1 MKRFEI
7 FFDNPLQKTSS
18 PADTANRRAKTNYN
32 SAAKLKTRATAR
44 PSVIT
49 AWMLEASIT
58 EYLAM
63 SLRNLNI
70 APRAFLGFAFIAL
83 LVIGLGVFAVSRM
96 SIIRQASVDMEST
109 QLPSVGYL
117 GNLTENVLRLRIL
130 SFRVLVNRDASALQ
144 EAQTRIGALIDKVR
158 TAQSSYAALPATPE
172 EAALYKTFTATLDSY
187 MQAQSQMLEL
197 SRQDK
202 LDELRAL
209 INTRIKDGTDQ
220 MGEQLNKLIALNN
233 SDAKA
238 ASVVAGE
245 HYSSA
250 ITGIV
255 VVAVIAALLTVLLA
269 WLLTRSIVTP
279 LNRALQVAQT
289 IAGGNLTTAI
299 EIDGQDEPARLLGAL
314 SEMQSNLRK
323 TIEQIAGS
331 ATQLGAAAEE
341 LSTVTQEASRGMQQQ
356 NNEIEQAAT
365 AVNEMTAA
373 VEEVARNAVSTS
385 EASNQSTQAARE
397 GRDRVVETV
406 NAIQTMT
413 HDVQNTSLMI
423 EGLATQ
429 GRDIGKVLDVIR
441 AIAEQTNL
449 LALNAAI
456 EAARAGEAGR
466 GFAVVAD
473 EVRALAHRT
482 AQSTQEIEKMVAG
495 IQNGTGEAVSSMA
508 QSNQRTQS
516 TLAMARAA
524 GVALEQIT
532 QSIHLINERNLVIAS
547 ASEEQAQ
554 VSREVDRNLV
564 NIRDLATQSAAG
576 ANQTSAATHELS
588 RLAVNLNAM
597 VARFVI

>member
-1 MKRFEI
+1 
-7 FFDNPLQKTSS
+7 
-18 PADTANRRAKTNYN
+18 
-32 SAAKLKTRATAR
+32 
-44 PSVIT
+44 
-49 AWMLEASIT
+49 
-58 EYLAM
+58 M

-83 LVIGLGVFAVSRM
+83 LVVVLGVFAVNRM
-96 SIIRQASVDMEST
+96 SIIRQASIDMEST
-109 QLPSVGYL
+109 QLPSVTHL
-117 GNLTENVLRLRIL
+117 AVVTENVLRLRIL
-130 SFRVLVNRDASALQ
+130 SFRVLVNREPAGLQ
-144 EAQTRIGALIDKVR
+144 EAQTRIATLVDKVR
-158 TAQSSYAALPATPE
+158 SAQASYAALPAGAE
-172 EAALYKTFTATLDSY
+172 ERALYQTFASTLDNY
-187 MQAQSQMLEL
+187 LQAQNQMMEL

-202 LDELRAL
+202 IDEMRSL

-220 MGEQLNKLIALNN
+220 MGEQLNKLIAINAAG
-233 SDAKA
+233 AKA
-238 ASVVAGE
+238 ASAQAGE
-245 HYSSA
+245 KYDSA
-250 ITGIV
+250 IFGIV
-255 VVAVIAALLTVLLA
+255 LVAIVAALATVLLA

-279 LNRALQVAQT
+279 LNRAVAAART
-289 IAGGNLTTAI
+289 IAEGNLTKVI
-299 EIDGQDEPARLLGAL
+299 EIDGNDEPARLLEAL
-314 SEMQSNLRK
+314 AAMQANLRK

-331 ATQLGAAAEE
+331 ATQLGSAAEE
-341 LSTVTQEASRGMQQQ
+341 LSAVTEEASRGLQQQ

-385 EASNQSTQAARE
+385 EASNQSTHAARE
-397 GRDRVVETV
+397 GRDQVVKTV
-406 NAIQTMT
+406 DAIQTMT
-413 HDVQNTSLMI
+413 HDVQNTAQMI
-423 EGLATQ
+423 EGLAAQ

-495 IQNGTGEAVSSMA
+495 IQNGTGEAVSSMQ

-516 TLAMARAA
+516 TLEMARAA

-532 QSIHLINERNLVIAS
+532 QSIHQINERNLVIAS

-588 RLAVNLNAM
+588 RLAVDLNAM

>member
-1 MKRFEI
+1 
-7 FFDNPLQKTSS
+7 
-18 PADTANRRAKTNYN
+18 
-32 SAAKLKTRATAR
+32 
-44 PSVIT
+44 
-49 AWMLEASIT
+49 
-58 EYLAM
+58 M

-83 LVIGLGVFAVSRM
+83 LVIVLGVFAVNRM
-96 SIIRQASVDMEST
+96 TTIHQASIDMETT
-109 QLPSVGYL
+109 QLPSVGFL
-117 GNLTENVLRLRIL
+117 GNLTENVLRMRIL
-130 SFRVLVNRDASALQ
+130 SFRVLVNRDPAALQ
-144 EAQTRIGALIDKVR
+144 EAQTRIGVLVDKVR
-158 TAQSSYAALPATPE
+158 SAQSSYAALSATPE

-187 MQAQSQMLEL
+187 MQAQNQMLEL
-197 SRQDK
+197 SRQNK
-202 LDELRAL
+202 LDEMRTL

-220 MGEQLNKLIALNN
+220 MGEQLNKLVALNS
-233 SDAKA
+233 SDAKTASA
-238 ASVVAGE
+238 AAGE
-245 HYSSA
+245 QYRSA
-250 ITGIV
+250 ITGII
-255 VVAVIAALLTVLLA
+255 VVAVIAALMTVLLA

-279 LNRALQVAQT
+279 LNRALLAAQT
-289 IAGGNLTTAI
+289 IAGGNLTHAI
-299 EIDGQDEPARLLGAL
+299 EVDGTDEPARLLSAL
-314 SEMQSNLRK
+314 SAMQASLRK

-341 LSTVTQEASRGMQQQ
+341 LSTVTQEASRGLQQQ
-356 NNEIEQAAT
+356 TNEIEQAAT

-406 NAIQTMT
+406 GAIQTMT
-413 HDVQNTSLMI
+413 HDVQNTSVMI
-423 EGLATQ
+423 EGLAAQ

-495 IQNGTGEAVSSMA
+495 IQNGTGQAVSSMQ

-516 TLAMARAA
+516 TLEMARAA

-532 QSIHLINERNLVIAS
+532 QSIQLINERNLVIAS

-588 RLAVNLNAM
+588 RLAVDLNAM